1 MIHGYNTCTSQV
13 RRLHL
18 VWQVGSIGEVAAAQ
32 SLLNNL
38 LKDDIVDDGYILNI
52 SIYVGNGL
60 EQNKLPFGQ
69 HERVCL
75 YRSVPD
81 YDSII
86 SLEASGDQIE
96 RLPNIRDEH
105 GRTLVMVSTADDL
118 RDQLRG
124 TEPGPGMNRDVLDEP
139 SLYKLVEDLGADLR
153 NLWKLERI
161 RVVDMFERLN
171 DLRFVNGLVVEG
183 TVLPGQAL
191 PDIIFAGP
199 SIPSIPPTSVAP
211 LPTSDPLPSN
221 NIYYPPDAGLEFDQA
236 IQGHGSMDPSMSPS
250 VPITD
255 NVGSQVMASLP
266 SVDKSPGPDSGP
278 SSYPT
283 PSTHHVNTPAAG
295 GPLIPPSACCS
306 PQVYQ
311 AVSTPQS
318 VSTPYAKSAATPVG
332 LSMPGSDAGASSYP
346 TPSTNYANS
355 PRLDEPQQQA
365 RDQPIVGLLQSCT
378 FTNKNVRLNNN
389 QIEKIIEVGASL
401 LPRDPFEIL
410 LPVLDN
416 AGNTSSSLE
425 KLGLPEEWEGINRAV
440 NYWRLLD
447 KDKDK
452 KICLDALARRVA
464 QILLHLNY
472 ESLCSRDQHVLRS
485 ILDAYYDDPNISKDE
500 KFRRDRFTTYH
511 ARLGK
516 WW

>member
-1 MIHGYNTCTSQV
+1 
-13 RRLHL
+13 
-18 VWQVGSIGEVAAAQ
+18 
-32 SLLNNL
+32 
-38 LKDDIVDDGYILNI
+38 
-52 SIYVGNGL
+52 
-60 EQNKLPFGQ
+60 
-69 HERVCL
+69 
-75 YRSVPD
+75 
-81 YDSII
+81 
-86 SLEASGDQIE
+86 
-96 RLPNIRDEH
+96 
-105 GRTLVMVSTADDL
+105 MVSLTIGVPVTDHNNRLYLDNIEYFDL
-118 RDQLRG
+118 LHRIGPKLRQIG
-124 TEPGPGMNRDVLDEP
+124 SLDVSQIIIALWLAERNRGIQWHELWIDGVKESSTDLCVNTYQIAFGLVEPGPGMNRDVLDEP

>member
-1 MIHGYNTCTSQV
+1 
-13 RRLHL
+13 
-18 VWQVGSIGEVAAAQ
+18 
-32 SLLNNL
+32 
-38 LKDDIVDDGYILNI
+38 
-52 SIYVGNGL
+52 
-60 EQNKLPFGQ
+60 
-69 HERVCL
+69 
-75 YRSVPD
+75 
-81 YDSII
+81 
-86 SLEASGDQIE
+86 
-96 RLPNIRDEH
+96 
-105 GRTLVMVSTADDL
+105 MVSLTI
-118 RDQLRG
+118 G
-124 TEPGPGMNRDVLDEP
+124 VPEPGPGMNRDVLDEP

-511 ARLGK
+511 AWLGK